1 MIHIFKIT
9 QCELCHVR
17 QTLPPEKKLRGR
29 KEEGRDG
36 GKEKEERTASPT
48 EDIEL
53 QPLIWEFK
61 ESQEN
66 LLKGNF

>member
-1 MIHIFKIT
+1 M
-9 QCELCHVR
+9 R
-17 QTLPPEKKLRGR
+17 QTLPPERKLRGW

-53 QPLIWEFK
+53 QSLIWEFK
-61 ESQEN
+61 ESQEK

>member
-1 MIHIFKIT
+1 M
-9 QCELCHVR
+9 R

-48 EDIEL
+48 EDTEL